1 MGDGVVLGVFGR
13 SLLTGGFN
21 RLKMMLEVELDGVDG
36 VTVLF

>member
-1 MGDGVVLGVFGR
+1 MGNGVILGAFGG

-21 RLKMMLEVELDGVDG
+21 RLKTMLEVELGRVDG

>member
-1 MGDGVVLGVFGR
+1 MGNSVVLGAFGR

-21 RLKMMLEVELDGVDG
+21 RLKTMLEVELSRVDS